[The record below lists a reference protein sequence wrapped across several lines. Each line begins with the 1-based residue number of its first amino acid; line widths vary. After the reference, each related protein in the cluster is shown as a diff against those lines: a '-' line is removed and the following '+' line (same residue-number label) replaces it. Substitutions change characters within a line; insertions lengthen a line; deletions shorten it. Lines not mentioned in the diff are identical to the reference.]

1 MYGGHPIT
9 CNEIDFDLFS
19 FRTIILIWSGIAFN
33 ITSLG
38 ICNWNRQFQDYNVLR
53 FCPLFHFSS
62 LSLAMAC
69 VRICIGDVCVCVF
82 CVWFDRQSI
91 MYPFLLF
98 FFCRHTP
105 HVIHLAT
112 HKSIRR
118 IWYMHSEWFSV
129 RVTTVN
135 VRRIV
140 TYSTVARYSYGSP
153 FVMSKPS
160 DPFLAMLNIM
170 YAVLGEGLRA
180 LFVVTLNDHNFE
192 WHRCA
197 EKQHRQLRC
206 VCVCGQ
212 CIGNLNTNNVHI
224 LLFFFFVCTI
234 FLICIEFTGYGTEW
248 TGWHQSVYFWIRWML
263 FYFWDM
269 KK

>member
-1 MYGGHPIT
+1 MCTHMYRW
-9 CNEIDFDLFS
+9 C
-19 FRTIILIWSGIAFN
+19 
-33 ITSLG
+33 
-38 ICNWNRQFQDYNVLR
+38 
-53 FCPLFHFSS
+53 
-62 LSLAMAC
+62 
-69 VRICIGDVCVCVF
+69 VCVCVL
-82 CVWFDRQSI
+82 CVIWQTINNVSV
-91 MYPFLLF
+91 PSF

-140 TYSTVARYSYGSP
+140 TYSTVARYSHGSP